1 MTRTETELPGVFL
14 VQPRVLHDARGAFL
28 KTYHAGIFSD
38 LGFPFV
44 PVEEF
49 ISISHRN
56 VIRGMH
62 FQLPPA
68 AHAKLVY
75 CVSGAVLD
83 VVLDLRK
90 RSGCYGRWI
99 TRSLSSENRD
109 MIFIPPGCAHGFL
122 ALTDDATMVYQT
134 DTVHAPASD
143 AGVRW
148 NSFGFDWSVPAPR
161 LSERDRALPSLAEFT
176 SPF

>member
-1 MTRTETELPGVFL
+1 MCS
-14 VQPRVLHDARGAFL
+14 
-28 KTYHAGIFSD
+28 SD
-38 LGFPFV
+38 LAMNPATTQT
-44 PVEEF
+44 
-49 ISISHRN
+49 ISPR
-56 VIRGMH
+56 
-62 FQLPPA
+62 PA
-68 AHAKLVY
+68 ECVLTNTRLGAAKMDGPMTAPTRKATALSRLIVRTSDLV
-75 CVSGAVLD
+75 D

-134 DTVHAPASD
+134 NTVHAPASD

>member
-62 FQLPPA
+62 
-68 AHAKLVY
+68 
-75 CVSGAVLD
+75 CS
-83 VVLDLRK
+83 
-90 RSGCYGRWI
+90 
-99 TRSLSSENRD
+99 
-109 MIFIPPGCAHGFL
+109 HGFL

-134 DTVHAPASD
+134 NTVHAPASD